1 MNKELIN
8 KILQILAEQSPYSV
22 DLTSYSL
29 CDQQTLA
36 RHLKFL
42 AQEQLIIPT
51 NVVDEFSDGSVFI
64 ENCEIT
70 SKGWEFIK
78 QDAGIRKEI
87 NTITVSLSEDTIK
100 ALLIQNIQ
108 QTDQPQDQKD
118 RLINAIKDTPA
129 EAWKSIVG
137 QIVEQSLGYSP
148 NIWSALSQL
157 LL

>member
-8 KILQILAEQSPYSV
+8 KILQILAENSPKVV
-22 DLTSYSL
+22 DLQRFNL

-42 AQEQLIIPT
+42 AQEQLITPA
-51 NVVDEFSDGSVFI
+51 NVVTEFSDGGIFI

-78 QDAGIRKEI
+78 QDAGVRKEI
-87 NTITVSLSEDTIK
+87 KTITVSLSEDTIK

-118 RLINAIKDTPA
+118 KLINAIKDTPA
-129 EAWKSIVG
+129 EAWKSLVAK
-137 QIVEQSLGYSP
+137 IVEQSLGYSP

>member
-36 RHLKFL
+36 KHLKFL
-42 AQEQLIIPT
+42 AQEQLIEPDEVVILDTDNIGITIMPCDIT
-51 NVVDEFSDGSVFI
+51 N
-64 ENCEIT
+64 
-70 SKGWEFIK
+70 KGWEFIK

-108 QTDQPQDQKD
+108 QSDQP
-118 RLINAIKDTPA
+118 
-129 EAWKSIVG
+129 
-137 QIVEQSLGYSP
+137 
-148 NIWSALSQL
+148 
-157 LL
+157 